1 MNKKYELVKDDYIIH
16 EGITLYRIKALKDF
30 YDVKKGDLGG
40 YVQSENNLSHYG
52 KCWAYEDAKA
62 YENAI
67 VLEDAKIYDNVK
79 VYGTA
84 KICGYSKVYNDAE
97 VYGNAKVYSNTRI
110 YDNAKIFGDVY
121 IYGNAFVCGNAEV
134 YGNAEIYG
142 NANVCGNAN
151 IYGKTLI
158 YGNAEIFGNVEI
170 QEGNIIGNISM
181 PFKDLFQHQCKN
193 RLLTA
198 ILTKDDEI
206 LYTIGCQDNITEKEF
221 IDKIYNDDG
230 GLEKNPHR
238 EEYLKL
244 IPLINIYF
252 KGE

>member
-1 MNKKYELVKDDYIIH
+1 MNKKYELVKDDCIIH

-30 YDVKKGDLGG
+30 YDVKAGDLGG
-40 YVQSENNLSHYG
+40 YVQSENNLSQYG
-52 KCWAYEDAKA
+52 KCWVYEYAKA

-84 KICGYSKVYNDAE
+84 KICGHSKVYNDAE
-97 VYGNAKVYSNTRI
+97 VYGNAKVYGNTRI
-110 YDNAKIFGDVY
+110 YDNAKISGDVY
-121 IYGNAFVCGNAEV
+121 IYANAFVCGNAEV
-134 YGNAEIYG
+134 YGSAEIYG
-142 NANVCGNAN
+142 NANVFGNAN

-193 RLLTA
+193 RMLTA

-206 LYTIGCQDNITEKEF
+206 LYTIGCQDNITEREF
-221 IDKIYNDDG
+221 IDKICNYDG
-230 GLEKNPHR
+230 GLEENPHR
-238 EEYLKL
+238 AEY
-244 IPLINIYF
+244 
-252 KGE
+252 